1 MDKKEHQTEVILH
14 FQELFIE
21 NLAALA
27 GVDIDVQHSKIEF
40 DKPFSHQDKM
50 ATFMDINGSIIG
62 YIAVSCEEK
71 SAASLIDMEASAEN
85 RAEYGS
91 FMSELLNS
99 VGGSICSTIEKAHPI
114 LTIAAPKLS
123 YGCVEFPQSEIC
135 SIYLKTNFGD
145 FNLYYATDSM
155 ALKIID
161 LYEKS
166 EFQKK
171 EIKLI
176 LDNVPSALLTFNMDG
191 VIGPESS
198 QTARNLF
205 GDNTAGMKVYDLIF
219 QDPDRNA
226 EMESVMDMLPYS
238 PLPFEES
245 MELAPCDETLTLNN
259 QVYHVIYH
267 YAPIYSKESPDQ
279 IEQIMLIVDDITEE
293 VRLKETAKAREEESD
308 FIHKVLKSR
317 ESYMSFLSETNENII
332 DLEKSIHDL
341 ADGTVDAAFR
351 ASHTIKGN
359 SSIFAIGS
367 LRDAA
372 HHLEG
377 DLMVI
382 RDGQQ
387 YPTTEDLKNIHEK
400 FNILKI
406 AYDKHIAD
414 AEDLFGDRFDPRR
427 ESEQRYEIQES
438 RLKHLM
444 QLTDNPTM
452 LSELEKIKLKR
463 IYIYLAPYEDLI
475 QNLAE
480 KLQKNISPLQ
490 LNGESTLIHPERW
503 RSFFSNFVHLIRNS
517 VDHGIET
524 PDERSNTEK
533 PEDATISINVTE
545 SDQGV
550 HIELVDDGKGI
561 NPKQVADA
569 ALKKGII
576 NEQEL
581 SELSNREKQ
590 MLIFKPGFSTQEEVT
605 TLSGRGVG
613 MDAMRHEVENM
624 GGTLNLDSHPGK
636 GTTFFIFIP
645 YSDDFSIQLSEPS
658 NSRRIFKRVDV
669 PVYLPIER
677 GDGIFGH
684 VINLSPDG
692 FRMVSNRNFS
702 KDENHEVIL
711 YLDSN
716 KCKESSVWVNIE
728 IVNHN
733 NLNNGL
739 TEHGCRITSFIR
751 SGDER
756 RFELGLRNL
765 QRHS

>member
-1 MDKKEHQTEVILH
+1 MDKKEHQTEVIQH

-27 GVDIDVQHSKIEF
+27 GVEIDVQGTKIEF

-62 YIAVSCEEK
+62 YLAVSCEET
-71 SAASLIDMEASAEN
+71 SAASLIEMEASTEN

-114 LTIAAPKLS
+114 LTIASPKLS
-123 YGCVEFPQSEIC
+123 YGCVEFPQAEIC
-135 SIYLKTNFGD
+135 SISLTTNFGD

-166 EFQKK
+166 ELQKK
-171 EIKLI
+171 EIELI
-176 LDNVPSALLTFNMDG
+176 LDNVPSALLTFNMEG
-191 VIGPESS
+191 VIGSESS
-198 QTARNLF
+198 KTARDLF
-205 GDNTAGMKVYDLIF
+205 GNNTAGMKVYDLIF
-219 QDPDRNA
+219 QDPNRHA
-226 EMESVMDMLPYS
+226 EMESVMEMLPYS

-245 MELAPCDETLTLNN
+245 MELAPFDETLDLNG
-259 QVYHVIYH
+259 QTHHVIYH
-267 YAPIYSKESPDQ
+267 YAPIYSKGSPDQ
-279 IEQIMLIVDDITEE
+279 VEQIMLIVDDVTKE

-317 ESYMSFLSETNENII
+317 ESYMSFLSETNENIKE
-332 DLEKSIHDL
+332 LGTALRNLSEE
-341 ADGTVDAAFR
+341 TVDGAFR
-351 ASHTIKGN
+351 SSHTIKGN
-359 SSIFAIGS
+359 SSIFAIGT

-372 HHLEG
+372 HNLEG

-382 RDGQQ
+382 RDGHKQ
-387 YPTTEDLKNIHEK
+387 PTPEDLVNIQEK
-400 FNILKI
+400 FEILNT
-406 AYDKHIAD
+406 AYDKHISD

-463 IYIYLAPYEDLI
+463 IYIFLAPYEDLI
-475 QNLAE
+475 QNLAD
-480 KLQKNISPLQ
+480 KLEKNISPLQ
-490 LNGESTLIHPERW
+490 LTGESTLIHPERW

-524 PDERSNTEK
+524 SDERAQTTK
-533 PEDATISINVTE
+533 PEDAKIAINVSE
-545 SDQGV
+545 SEQGV
-550 HIELVDDGKGI
+550 HIELTDDGKGI
-561 NPKQVADA
+561 YPDQIAQA

-576 NEQEL
+576 TEAEL
-581 SELSNREKQ
+581 SKLSDREKQ
-590 MLIFKPGFSTQEEVT
+590 MLIFKPGFSTEEEVT

-624 GGTLNLDSHPGK
+624 GGTLNLDSEPGK

-645 YSDDFSIQLSEPS
+645 YSNDFSKQLSESS
-658 NSRRIFKRVDV
+658 NRRRIFKRVDV

-692 FRMVSNRNFS
+692 FRMVSDRNFS

-733 NLNNGL
+733 TLDNGL

-756 RFELGLRNL
+756 KFELGLRNL